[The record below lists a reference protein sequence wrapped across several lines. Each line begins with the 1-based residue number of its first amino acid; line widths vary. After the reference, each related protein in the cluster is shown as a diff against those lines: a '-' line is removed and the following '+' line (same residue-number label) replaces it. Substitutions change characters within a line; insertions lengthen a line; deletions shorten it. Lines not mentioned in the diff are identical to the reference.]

1 MGNEIKMISES
12 LYYILES
19 MIIFW
24 PTLKYLEQR
33 LTSLVITSKDTPAEQ
48 LTNLKCSLSFF
59 KRKICWK
66 MQNLQLFT
74 LKLKQNLCHLNVTTY
89 SCFLCH
95 NKILITGTIFKFQIK
110 IFFFFWSFNF
120 RNSELWIILT
130 FMLFIFF
137 IVTKILSHGIN
148 HTISYI
154 QWKIYFISRYIFKN
168 LPSTPKHVISI
179 LIIHCRIR

>member
-110 IFFFFWSFNF
+110 IFFLKLQFQ
-120 RNSELWIILT
+120 EQWI
-130 FMLFIFF
+130 M
-137 IVTKILSHGIN
+137 N
-148 HTISYI
+148 HTHFHVVHFFHSNKNFES
-154 QWKIYFISRYIFKN
+154 WNKSHNLLHTVENIFHFTIHLQK
-168 LPSTPKHVISI
+168 SSKHTQTCHINSNNS
-179 LIIHCRIR
+179 L